1 MMELRLSD
9 QAIEDI
15 QRHRKSGNKKIVN
28 KIEKLLLELQEH
40 PTTGTGKPEM
50 LKHEMSGLWSR
61 EIDKK
66 HRLIYE
72 IQENVVVVFVLSAY
86 GHYSDK

>member
-1 MMELRLSD
+1 MELKLSD

-15 QRHRKSGNKKIVN
+15 KRHQKSGDKKLVN

-40 PTTGTGKPEM
+40 PTTGTGKPEA
-50 LKHEMSGLWSR
+50 LKYNMSGLWSR
-61 EIDKK
+61 EINKK

-72 IQENVVVVFVLSAY
+72 IQEDVVIVYVLSAY